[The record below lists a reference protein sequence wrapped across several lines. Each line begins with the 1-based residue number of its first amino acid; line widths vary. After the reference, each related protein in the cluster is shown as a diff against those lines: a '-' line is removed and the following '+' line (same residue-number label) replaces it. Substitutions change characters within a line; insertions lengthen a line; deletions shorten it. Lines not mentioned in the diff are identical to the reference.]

1 MLQTLR
7 QSTWRDGMFSLKT
20 FVAAMLSLFIAFQLD
35 LSEPSW
41 SVTTVYIVSQPFSG
55 MVLAKSLYRIVGTVV
70 GAVMS
75 LVFAA
80 LFSNTPELFC
90 LALALWIGLGTFVTI
105 YLRDAPQAYVGMLS
119 GYSAAIIGLPAA
131 LAPDQAF
138 DIAVARCQEIMLGIA
153 CGALMHHVVLPRRAG
168 DALRKALEAML
179 PNMARWIDDA
189 LRGQQGETKGLAD
202 RRQILSAVV
211 ALDSLRVFASFDSPS
226 LRSIDIVI
234 RQFQGKLL
242 SLLATLMSVYDR
254 LAFLLRHRPEAAE
267 ALRPLLERAT
277 AHISGSA
284 SAATPEESLR
294 ETADEIALK
303 ADLQAHLPSPQAL
316 RSDADAFLV
325 RSILL
330 RLSDVLDLWREAVS
344 IRTHMAFGLR
354 PAEGDPAPAFWPYRD
369 VTLAVVGGLVSVV
382 TVLVASA
389 FWIFSAWSNGPVAV
403 TFAGIMC
410 AIMGGQDNPTSA
422 SAMFLKMSLVGV
434 AIAAFYLFIVLPPLD
449 TFAALVVAVA
459 PFYLT
464 CGLLVSIPGGASW
477 AMPMIFVGGAL
488 LGLSNAMD
496 YDFTDFMNGAFSY
509 VVGIG
514 IGAAGLGLLRPLGS
528 DWAVQRL
535 IRGILRE
542 LANVAGAAAIEPRA
556 VFESRMFD
564 RINALFLRLDSRIA
578 EQRATLQAGLAG
590 LRIGLNVLVL
600 RGFLPLLPAEAA
612 SVVREAVA
620 AMAGQFR
627 RAARRRNTP
636 MPLSELAVAR
646 QRILAIGDDQLL
658 IRTAEAL
665 YSIEM
670 TLRQHGEVFGAP
682 APELPPA
689 TPEAVVA

>member
-1 MLQTLR
+1 
-7 QSTWRDGMFSLKT
+7 MFSLKT
-20 FVAAMLSLFIAFQLD
+20 FIAAMLALFIAFRLN
-35 LSEPSW
+35 LSQPSW

-55 MVLAKSLYRIVGTVV
+55 MVLAKSLYRMLGTSI

-75 LVFAA
+75 LVFVA

-131 LAPDQAF
+131 LAPEQAF
-138 DIAVARCQEIMLGIA
+138 DIAVARCLEIMLGIA

-168 DALRKALEAML
+168 DALRKALQAML

-189 LRGQQGETKGLAD
+189 LRGRQGEAKGLAD

-211 ALDSLRVFASFDSPS
+211 ALDSLRVFSSFDTPS
-226 LRSIDIVI
+226 LRPIDIVI

-254 LAFLLRHRPEAAE
+254 LALLLRHRPEAAE
-267 ALRPLLERAT
+267 ALQPLLERAT
-277 AHISGSA
+277 AHILGSA

-303 ADLQAHLPSPQAL
+303 ADLLAQLPSPQAL
-316 RSDADAFLV
+316 RSDDADAFLV

-354 PAEGDPAPAFWPYRD
+354 PVEGDPAPAFWPYRD
-369 VTLAVVGGLVSVV
+369 VTLAVVGAVVSAV
-382 TVLVASA
+382 TVLAASA

-403 TFAGIMC
+403 IFAGVMC
-410 AIMGGQDNPTSA
+410 AIMGGQDNPARA

-434 AIAAFYLFIVLPPLD
+434 VIAAFYLFIVLPPLD

-459 PFYLT
+459 PFYLA
-464 CGLLVSIPGGASW
+464 CGLLLSLPGGAAW

-496 YDFTDFMNGAFSY
+496 YDFTTFMNGAFSY

-514 IGAAGLGLLRPLGS
+514 IGAAGLGLLRPPGT
-528 DWAVQRL
+528 DWAVRRL

-542 LANVAGAAAIEPRA
+542 LADVAGAPAIQQRA

-564 RINALFLRLDSRIA
+564 RVNALFLRLDSTVA

-590 LRIGLNVLVL
+590 LRIGLNVLAL
-600 RGFLPLLPAEAA
+600 RGFLPDLPAEAA
-612 SVVREAVA
+612 SAARDAIA

-627 RAARRRNTP
+627 RAARRGNTP
-636 MPLSELAVAR
+636 MPLPELAAAR
-646 QRILAIGDDQLL
+646 RRILAIGDDSLL
-658 IRTAEAL
+658 IRAAEAL

-682 APELPPA
+682 APEEPPA
-689 TPEAVVA
+689 TPEPVVA

>member
-168 DALRKALEAML
+168 DALRKALEGML

-277 AHISGSA
+277 THISGSA

-422 SAMFLKMSLVGV
+422 SAMFLKLSLVGV

-542 LANVAGAAAIEPRA
+542 LADVAGAAAIEPRA

>member
-1 MLQTLR
+1 MLQTFR
-7 QSTWRDGMFSLKT
+7 QASWRDGVFSLKT
-20 FVAAMLSLFIAFQLD
+20 FTAAMLALFIAFRLD

-55 MVLAKSLYRIVGTVV
+55 MVLAKSLYRMLGTFI

-75 LVFAA
+75 LVFVA

-119 GYSAAIIGLPAA
+119 GYSAAIIGLAAA
-131 LAPDQAF
+131 LAPEQAF
-138 DIAVARCQEIMLGIA
+138 DIAVARCLEISLGIA
-153 CGALMHHVVLPRRAG
+153 CGALMHHVVFPRRAG
-168 DALRKALEAML
+168 DALHKALHAML
-179 PNMARWIDDA
+179 PDMAGWIDDA
-189 LRGQQGETKGLAD
+189 LRGRAGETKGLAD
-202 RRQILSAVV
+202 RRQIISAVV
-211 ALDSLRVFASFDSPS
+211 ALDSLRVFASFDTPS
-226 LRSIDIVI
+226 LKPIDIVI

-254 LAFLLRHRPEAAE
+254 VALLRRHRPEIAT
-267 ALRPLLERAT
+267 ALQPLLDRAVI
-277 AHISGSA
+277 HVSGSA
-284 SAATPEESLR
+284 SAATLEEARR

-303 ADLQAHLPSPQAL
+303 ADLLARLPPPEAL

-325 RSILL
+325 RSILV
-330 RLSDVLDLWREAVS
+330 RLGDTLDLWREAVG
-344 IRTHMAFGLR
+344 IRTHMLLGQR

-369 VTLAVVGGLVSVV
+369 VTLAIVGGLVSAV

-389 FWIFSAWSNGPVAV
+389 FWIFSAWPNGPVAV

-410 AIMGGQDNPTSA
+410 AIMGANDNPASA
-422 SAMFLKMSLVGV
+422 STMFLKMGLLGV
-434 AIAAFYLFIVLPPLD
+434 VIAAFYLFLVLPPLD

-459 PFYLT
+459 PFYLA
-464 CGLLVSIPGGASW
+464 CGLLLAVPGGAAW

-496 YDFTDFMNGAFSY
+496 YDFPDFMNGAFSY

-514 IGAAGLGLLRPLGS
+514 IGAGGLGLLRPIGS
-528 DWAVQRL
+528 EWTVRRL
-535 IRGILRE
+535 IRGMLRE
-542 LANVAGAAAIEPRA
+542 LADIAAAANLDQRP

-564 RINALFLRLDSRIA
+564 RVNALFLRLDA
-578 EQRATLQAGLAG
+578 ADAQQRATLQAGLAG
-590 LRIGLNVLVL
+590 LRIGLNVLAL
-600 RGFLPLLPAEAA
+600 RSLLPALPAEAEA
-612 SVVREAVA
+612 AGREAVA
-620 AMAGQFR
+620 AMASQFR
-627 RAARRRNTP
+627 RAARHGNTR

-646 QRILAIGDDQLL
+646 ERILAIGDDPLL
-658 IRTAEAL
+658 IRAAEAL

-682 APELPPA
+682 VPEMPPIA
-689 TPEAVVA
+689 PEAVTA